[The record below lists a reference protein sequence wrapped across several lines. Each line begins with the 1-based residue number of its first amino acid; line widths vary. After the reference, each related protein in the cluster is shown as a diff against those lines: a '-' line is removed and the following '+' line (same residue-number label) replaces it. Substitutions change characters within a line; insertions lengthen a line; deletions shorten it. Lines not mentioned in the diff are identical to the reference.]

1 MTQGAYSL
9 SDTAKQN
16 IVRNL
21 HLSSFDD
28 VMAMDAMSLDSHIEK
43 NIGKRLPLSTAVG
56 RLIGR
61 GSLYTFFNRLL
72 TREWIDRQIEKIK

>member
-1 MTQGAYSL
+1 MTQMTYTL
-9 SDTAKQN
+9 SDNTKAN
-16 IVRNL
+16 IARNL
-21 HLSSFDD
+21 QLASFGD
-28 VMAMDAMSLDSHIEK
+28 VVEMDAESLDCHIEK
-43 NIGKRLPLSTAVG
+43 KIGKKLQLSTVIG

>member
-1 MTQGAYSL
+1 MTQNFYSL
-9 SDTAKQN
+9 SDTAKNN

-21 HLSSFDD
+21 RLSSFDD
-28 VMAMDAMSLDSHIEK
+28 IMEMDAVSLDGHIEK
-43 NIGKRLPLSTAVG
+43 TLGKKLRLSTAIG

-72 TREWIDRQIEKIK
+72 TREWIDRENEKIG

>member
-1 MTQGAYSL
+1 MTQGTYSL
-9 SDTAKQN
+9 SDAAKQN

-21 HLSSFDD
+21 QLSSFDD
-28 VMAMDAMSLDSHIEK
+28 VVAMDAMSLDSHIEK
-43 NIGKRLPLSTAVG
+43 KIGKRLRLSTAVG